1 MDILKKKNGNKY
13 LVSDSTDKKR
23 RFTKV
28 HKTLGWDQK
37 LDSKSR

>member
-28 HKTLGWDQK
+28 HKTLGRDQK